1 MIYVIQQL
9 SGWYVCIYIQNSLN
23 NFISRHLV
31 PKYQHFLNNSTK
43 SLLQHCIANKIE
55 SYTIH
60 AGFCIVVYILLY
72 IEFKSKQRTIHF
84 LMKSAFKCD
93 VIETKVTRFQA
104 RMILNVQG
112 LGRIKYLYHKYY
124 IRSVLITFFVQKSL
138 DRQQAFNYLFYTTYW

>member
-9 SGWYVCIYIQNSLN
+9 SGWYVLYVQNSLN

-72 IEFKSKQRTIHF
+72 IEFKSKQRAIHF
-84 LMKSAFKCD
+84 LMKSAFKC
-93 VIETKVTRFQA
+93 VVET
-104 RMILNVQG
+104 
-112 LGRIKYLYHKYY
+112 Y
-124 IRSVLITFFVQKSL
+124 FVQKSL
-138 DRQQAFNYLFYTTYW
+138 DRHLIIQLPILYQLLVTLVQSLWLWTVYTNISMYFTD